1 MILRAQIFIS
11 TVIRT
16 TNWLNTIYERATQS
30 KFLPEGPL
38 LLILE
43 NIYVFIFQIQ
53 IYSKEGMACPKTT
66 SGSAKRSSVSAF
78 KRGSLIFY
86 STFVAQLN

>member
-11 TVIRT
+11 TVF
-16 TNWLNTIYERATQS
+16 AQP

-43 NIYVFIFQIQ
+43 NIYVCIFLIQ
-53 IYSKEGMACPKTT
+53 IYSKKGLACPKTT
-66 SGSAKRSSVSAF
+66 SGSA
-78 KRGSLIFY
+78 
-86 STFVAQLN
+86 

>member
-11 TVIRT
+11 TVF
-16 TNWLNTIYERATQS
+16 AQP

-43 NIYVFIFQIQ
+43 NIYVCIFQIQ
-53 IYSKEGMACPKTT
+53 ICSKKGLACPKTA
-66 SGSAKRSSVSAF
+66 SGSAKRSSVSALG
-78 KRGSLIFY
+78 RASPLILLSY
-86 STFVAQLN
+86 ILQAIRRRPLR

>member
-1 MILRAQIFIS
+1 MG
-11 TVIRT
+11 
-16 TNWLNTIYERATQS
+16 ATQP

-43 NIYVFIFQIQ
+43 NIYVCIFQIQ

-66 SGSAKRSSVSAF
+66 SDSAKRSSVSAL
-78 KRGSLIFY
+78 GQGTPL
-86 STFVAQLN
+86 